1 MCTISTC
8 LSTSMSGSPMSR
20 IVTSQPPHIENHS
33 AAIRAAMLHLRVR
46 SWIYCFV
53 LISLLVR
60 ARPQFLDLLGET
72 LDDLRK
78 SRTFR
83 CRYPPQ
89 TKPFLLHAK
98 VGQHQA
104 NRLRPLFRSEI
115 ALLVVAVAG
124 MAAAH
129 EDAIG
134 ALGERL
140 DDQIRVDHAGAHHA
154 HHADAGRILDA
165 RNTGQV
171 VAGIRAP
178 VTAESDNHG
187 LKSFS
192 HQASPITQP

>member
-33 AAIRAAMLHLRVR
+33 AAIRTAMLHLRVR

-53 LISLLVR
+53 LSLLVR
-60 ARPQFLDLLGET
+60 TRPQFLDLLCET
-72 LDDLRK
+72 LNHLRK

-83 CRYPPQ
+83 CRYPLQ
-89 TKPFLLHAK
+89 TKPFLFHTK

-104 NRLRPLFRSEI
+104 NRLRPLFCFQI
-115 ALLVVAVAG
+115 AFLIVAVAV
-124 MAAAH
+124 MTAAH

-140 DDQIRVDHAGAHHA
+140 DYQIRVDHARAHHA
-154 HHADAGRILDA
+154 NHADAGRILDA

-171 VAGIRAP
+171 GAG
-178 VTAESDNHG
+178 
-187 LKSFS
+187 
-192 HQASPITQP
+192 